1 MLLATLKWRDEF
13 GVEALTPERVR
24 PNGETGERACNQ
36 RVHSFAN
43 IRHGSEVTTLTRPE
57 WIPTRALSLRT

>member
-13 GVEALTPERVR
+13 GVDALSPERVR

-43 IRHGSEVTTLTRPE
+43 KHDGSEETTLTPE
-57 WIPTRALSLRT
+57 WIPKRALSLCT